1 MPSGFL
7 PPFKRGLTNASVSP
21 SAKMFKANTVKR
33 IITPAKVVAH
43 HAPFNTMLRPS
54 ERMLPHEGCGGCTPA
69 PKKES
74 EASNTIASATI
85 TVAKTKTGAAVLR
98 TTCLRRI

>member
-1 MPSGFL
+1 
-7 PPFKRGLTNASVSP
+7 
-21 SAKMFKANTVKR
+21 MFNANTVSK

-43 HAPFNTMLRPS
+43 HAPFNTMFRPS
-54 ERMLPHEGCGGCTPA
+54 DNTLPQDGCGGCTPA

-85 TVAKTKTGAAVLR
+85 TVAKTNTGAAVLR
-98 TTCLRRI
+98 TTCLSKM

>member
-1 MPSGFL
+1 
-7 PPFKRGLTNASVSP
+7 
-21 SAKMFKANTVKR
+21 
-33 IITPAKVVAH
+33 
-43 HAPFNTMLRPS
+43 MLRPS

>member
-1 MPSGFL
+1 
-7 PPFKRGLTNASVSP
+7 
-21 SAKMFKANTVKR
+21 MFNANTVSK
-33 IITPAKVVAH
+33 IIIPAKVVAH

-54 ERMLPHEGCGGCTPA
+54 DNTLPQDGCGGCTPA

-85 TVAKTKTGAAVLR
+85 TVAKTNTGAAVLR
-98 TTCLRRI
+98 TTCLSKM